1 MESTHW
7 LGRTEQ
13 KHIYLLDSYLLVLGM
28 KIYPP
33 AFPTNL
39 AFVLIRRNEF
49 DTLHHA
55 FLYLHYLYELARPH
69 HGFD

>member
-28 KIYPP
+28 KIYLPD
-33 AFPTNL
+33 FPTNL
-39 AFVLIRRNEF
+39 AFVLLRRNELPLILCIMLF
-49 DTLHHA
+49 YIFTT
-55 FLYLHYLYELARPH
+55 
-69 HGFD
+69 